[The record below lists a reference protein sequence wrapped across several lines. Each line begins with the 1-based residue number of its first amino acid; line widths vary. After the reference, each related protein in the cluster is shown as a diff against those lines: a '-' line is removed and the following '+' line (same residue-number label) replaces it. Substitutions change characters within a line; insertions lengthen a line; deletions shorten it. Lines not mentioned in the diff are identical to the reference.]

1 MEAGA
6 DVCMHSF
13 EVEVEV
19 VNDMFFYSG
28 RAGLSDHVVLY
39 IVACNVPRNGDESEQ
54 CNIRTNNFHTENE
67 VPSSLKKRERDFN
80 QGASFVNVKDTSAT
94 GSALKRVFTT
104 YQVSPPKSLRTH
116 STATTYGMS
125 AHQP

>member
-67 VPSSLKKRERDFN
+67 VPSSLQKNVSSTR
-80 QGASFVNVKDTSAT
+80 GASFVNVKT
-94 GSALKRVFTT
+94 LV
-104 YQVSPPKSLRTH
+104 LRAVH
-116 STATTYGMS
+116 
-125 AHQP
+125 

>member
-28 RAGLSDHVVLY
+28 RTGLSDHVVLY
-39 IVACNVPRNGDESEQ
+39 IVACNVPRNDESEQ
-54 CNIRTNNFHTENE
+54 
-67 VPSSLKKRERDFN
+67 
-80 QGASFVNVKDTSAT
+80 
-94 GSALKRVFTT
+94 
-104 YQVSPPKSLRTH
+104 
-116 STATTYGMS
+116 
-125 AHQP
+125 

>member
-28 RAGLSDHVVLY
+28 RTGLSDHVVLY
-39 IVACNVPRNGDESEQ
+39 IVHACNVPRTT
-54 CNIRTNNFHTENE
+54 TNPSNNTRANDFHTENE
-67 VPSSLKKRERDFN
+67 VPSSLQKKKRL
-80 QGASFVNVKDTSAT
+80 QPGVH
-94 GSALKRVFTT
+94 
-104 YQVSPPKSLRTH
+104 VSSMSKTLVLRAVH
-116 STATTYGMS
+116 
-125 AHQP
+125 